1 MITRDIDQLSIVEKD
16 IIKARIRLAYA
27 IENLGIKKALQF
39 QKELSF
45 LIQIR
50 QILGG
55 KDNA

>member
-1 MITRDIDQLSIVEKD
+1 MKAEFDQLSIVERD
-16 IIKARIRLAYA
+16 IVKVRIRLAYA

-39 QKELSF
+39 QKELNF
-45 LIQIR
+45 LLQIR